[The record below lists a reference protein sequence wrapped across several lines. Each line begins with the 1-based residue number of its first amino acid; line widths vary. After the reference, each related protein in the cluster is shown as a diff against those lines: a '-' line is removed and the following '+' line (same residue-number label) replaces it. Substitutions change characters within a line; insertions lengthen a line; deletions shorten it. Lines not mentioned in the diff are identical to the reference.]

1 MLLQVA
7 LFIAHFAVSRAEN
20 RSCEQDWEYYDG
32 SCYFH
37 EGNIKT
43 FSAAQANCELKQANL
58 VTVNNI
64 NEHKFLSVLM
74 GRYGAWNGLN
84 SLNDTEVFEWISGE
98 KGNFTNWLPGQP
110 NKRYHCIHMLQK
122 GEHKWRTKAC
132 SSTLRSICEKKANS
146 DKERVHVMEDPLIL
160 SVTTADPDT
169 LVSSQSTELTLVV
182 TPEMTPLPTSVPRP
196 VMDRGKGDE
205 NKEGKPEGPND
216 INVLIPL
223 LIILLLFLLIV
234 VAVIVICCKRRAEKR
249 EKLLNGAK
257 KSEIIWL

>member
-1 MLLQVA
+1 MHFLKGIVRWILTLRCLKRYYKGIYHFICESYRIQTLLLLKTQIRIGKWY
-7 LFIAHFAVSRAEN
+7 LFSVHYVVD

-132 SSTLRSICEKKANS
+132 SSTLRSICEKKGRLGLN
-146 DKERVHVMEDPLIL
+146 
-160 SVTTADPDT
+160 
-169 LVSSQSTELTLVV
+169 
-182 TPEMTPLPTSVPRP
+182 
-196 VMDRGKGDE
+196 
-205 NKEGKPEGPND
+205 
-216 INVLIPL
+216 
-223 LIILLLFLLIV
+223 
-234 VAVIVICCKRRAEKR
+234 KR
-249 EKLLNGAK
+249 E
-257 KSEIIWL
+257 